1 MRFAFGTTPALTG
14 CLLAGSLIASP
25 LFAGCLFAGCLFAGS
40 LGVGSLGV
48 GAALA
53 AEPISVVAAENF
65 YGDVA
70 RQIGGAHVAVTSILA
85 NPDEDPHLF
94 ETSPSTAAAL
104 AGAAIVIANGADYDP
119 WMTKLL
125 SASATPRRTL
135 IVAADLVG
143 AHAGDN
149 PHLWYDPKTLP
160 AVARDVAAKLAA
172 RDPADAAL
180 FKANL
185 EAFDASFAPIV
196 ATVDAIKAKHAG
208 TVVTATE
215 PVFGYMAEALGFTM
229 LNYDFQVAVMNDAE
243 PSPSQVAGFE
253 DSLKG
258 GKVRILFYNSQVTDK
273 TTARLM
279 GLAKAAHVAV
289 VGVSETE
296 PKGMDVQAWFAG
308 QLKAVSA
315 ALAAKGT

>member
-1 MRFAFGTTPALTG
+1 MRLPIGITLALFGFLVVD
-14 CLLAGSLIASP
+14 LFIAGPFLASP
-25 LFAGCLFAGCLFAGS
+25 
-40 LGVGSLGV
+40 
-48 GAALA
+48 ALA
-53 AEPISVVAAENF
+53 AEPIRIVAAENF

-70 RQIGGAHVAVTSILA
+70 RQIGGDHVAVTSILA

-104 AGAAIVIANGADYDP
+104 AGADIVIANGADYDP
-119 WMTKLL
+119 WMAKLL
-125 SASATPRRTL
+125 SASANAGRTT

-143 AHAGDN
+143 DRAGDN

-160 AVARDVAAKLAA
+160 AVARALAAALAA
-172 RDPADAAL
+172 RDPADAGA

-185 EAFDASFAPIV
+185 DRFDASFAPVV
-196 ATVDAIKAKHAG
+196 AAVAAIRAKHAG

-215 PVFGYMAEALGFTM
+215 PVFGYMAKAMGFTM
-229 LNYDFQVAVMNDAE
+229 LNDAFQVAVMNDAE

-258 GKVRILFYNSQVTDK
+258 GTLRILFYNSQVTDK
-273 TTARLM
+273 TTDRLLA
-279 GLAKAAHVAV
+279 LAKAAHVAV

-296 PKGMDVQAWFAG
+296 PEGLDVQTWFTG

-315 ALAAKGT
+315 ALTAKAM